1 MTNSDKGDKIMSKVL
16 IATYSWSGRTESVA
30 QKLKQIVEDA
40 GMYKIEVPDNT
51 FDQDM
56 YKTDEI
62 ATAQI
67 NNNQYPEL
75 VNEIPNP
82 DQYDLILVGSP
93 VWRGAPATPVH
104 TFLEKIQNYSGKV
117 ASFYTDAGMANGYEE
132 TFKQWA
138 GNLNV
143 LPAHE
148 GSNNLTAWI
157 KELN

>member
-1 MTNSDKGDKIMSKVL
+1 MSKVL
-16 IATYSWSGRTESVA
+16 IATYSWSGRTKSVA
-30 QKLKQIVEDA
+30 QELIQMLDQVDTYE
-40 GMYKIEVPDNT
+40 IEVPADT
-51 FDQDM
+51 FDHDM

-67 NNNQYPEL
+67 KNNQYPEL
-75 VNEIPNP
+75 INEIPNV

-138 GNLNV
+138 GKLNV

-148 GSNNLTAWI
+148 GSHNLTGWLS
-157 KELN
+157 ELN

>member
-1 MTNSDKGDKIMSKVL
+1 MSKVL
-16 IATYSWSGRTESVA
+16 IATYSRSGRTKSVA
-30 QKLKQIVEDA
+30 QELAQIIGDA
-40 GMYKIEVPDNT
+40 DMYEIEVPDNT
-51 FDQDM
+51 FDPDM

-67 NNNQYPEL
+67 KNNQYPEL
-75 VNEIPNP
+75 VNEIPNT
-82 DQYDLILVGSP
+82 DHYDLILVGSP

-104 TFLEKIQNYSGKV
+104 TFLAEIQGYSGKV

-138 GNLNV
+138 GKLNV

-148 GSNNLTAWI
+148 GSENLTAWL

>member
-1 MTNSDKGDKIMSKVL
+1 MLKTL
-16 IATYSWSGRTESVA
+16 IATYSRSGRTREVA
-30 QKLKQIVEDA
+30 QEIKQLMPNADIYE
-40 GMYKIEVPDNT
+40 IEVAPGT
-51 FDQDM
+51 FNRDM

-62 ATAQI
+62 ATEQI
-67 NNNQYPEL
+67 KNNHYPQL
-75 VNEIPNP
+75 VNEIPNV

-117 ASFYTDAGMANGYEE
+117 ASFYTDAGIPNSYEE

-138 GNLNV
+138 GKLNV

-148 GSNNLTAWI
+148 GSNDLATWI
-157 KELN
+157 KKLN

>member
-1 MTNSDKGDKIMSKVL
+1 
-16 IATYSWSGRTESVA
+16 
-30 QKLKQIVEDA
+30 
-40 GMYKIEVPDNT
+40 MYKIEVPDNT
-51 FDQDM
+51 FDPDM

-67 NNNQYPEL
+67 KNNQYPEL
-75 VNEIPNP
+75 VNEIPNT

-104 TFLEKIQNYSGKV
+104 TFLAEIQGYSGKV
-117 ASFYTDAGMANGYEE
+117 GSFYTDAGMANGYEE
-132 TFKQWA
+132 TLKQWA
-138 GNLNV
+138 GKLNV

-148 GSNNLTAWI
+148 GSENLAKWL

>member
-1 MTNSDKGDKIMSKVL
+1 MSKVL

-30 QKLKQIVEDA
+30 QKLKQIIDDA
-40 GMYKIEVPDNT
+40 DMYKIEAPDNT

-67 NNNQYPEL
+67 NNNQYPDL
-75 VNEIPNP
+75 VNEMPNT

-104 TFLEKIQNYSGKV
+104 TFLEKIQKFNQ
-117 ASFYTDAGMANGYEE
+117 FIRT
-132 TFKQWA
+132 
-138 GNLNV
+138 
-143 LPAHE
+143 
-148 GSNNLTAWI
+148 
-157 KELN
+157 

>member
-1 MTNSDKGDKIMSKVL
+1 MSKVL

-30 QKLKQIVEDA
+30 QKLKQIIDDA
-40 GMYKIEVPDNT
+40 DMYKIEAPDNT

-67 NNNQYPEL
+67 NNNQYPDL
-75 VNEIPNP
+75 VNEMPNT

-104 TFLEKIQNYSGKV
+104 TFLEKIQNYSGK
-117 ASFYTDAGMANGYEE
+117 
-132 TFKQWA
+132 
-138 GNLNV
+138 LNV

-148 GSNNLTAWI
+148 GSNNLATWL

>member
-1 MTNSDKGDKIMSKVL
+1 MSKVL
-16 IATYSWSGRTESVA
+16 IATYSWSGQTANVA
-30 QKLKQIVEDA
+30 QELAKLFDNA
-40 GMYKIEVPDNT
+40 DMYKIAVAKGT

-56 YKTDEI
+56 FKTDAI

-67 NNNQYPEL
+67 KNNQYPALTEP
-75 VNEIPNP
+75 VP
-82 DQYDLILVGSP
+82 DVSQYDLILVGSP

-104 TFLEKIQNYSGKV
+104 TFLDQIQEFTGKV
-117 ASFYTDAGMANGYEE
+117 ASFYTDAGTPSGYEE

-138 GNLNV
+138 GKLNV

-148 GSNNLTAWI
+148 GSNNLSTWV

>member
-1 MTNSDKGDKIMSKVL
+1 MSKVL

-30 QKLKQIVEDA
+30 QKLKQIIGDA
-40 GMYKIEVPDNT
+40 DMYKIEAPDNT

-67 NNNQYPEL
+67 NNNQYPDL
-75 VNEIPNP
+75 VNKMPNT

-93 VWRGAPATPVH
+93 VWRGVPATPVH

-138 GNLNV
+138 GKLNV

-148 GSNNLTAWI
+148 GSNNLATWL

>member
-1 MTNSDKGDKIMSKVL
+1 MPKVL
-16 IATYSWSGRTESVA
+16 IATYSRSGRTKSVA
-30 QKLKQIVEDA
+30 EELKQILDNADSYE
-40 GMYKIEVPDNT
+40 IEVAPDT
-51 FDQDM
+51 FDRDM

-67 NNNQYPEL
+67 KNDQYPAL
-75 VNEIPNP
+75 VNKVPDV

-104 TFLEKIQNYSGKV
+104 TFLDEIQGFSGKV
-117 ASFYTDAGMANGYEE
+117 ASFYTDAGMPNGYEM
-132 TFKQWA
+132 TFRQWA
-138 GNLNV
+138 GKLNV

-148 GSNNLTAWI
+148 GSENLEAWI

>member
-1 MTNSDKGDKIMSKVL
+1 MSKVL
-16 IATYSWSGRTESVA
+16 IATYSWSGITESVA
-30 QKLKQIVEDA
+30 QELQQIIGDVD
-40 GMYKIEVPDNT
+40 MYKMEVPENT
-51 FDQDM
+51 FNQDM

-62 ATAQI
+62 ATTQI
-67 NNNQYPEL
+67 KNNQYPEL
-75 VNEIPNP
+75 VNEIPNV

-104 TFLEKIQNYSGKV
+104 TFLEKIKNYSGKV
-117 ASFYTDAGMANGYEE
+117 TSFYTDAGMANGYEE

-157 KELN
+157 KKLN

>member
-1 MTNSDKGDKIMSKVL
+1 MANIL
-16 IATYSWSGRTESVA
+16 IATYSRSGKTKGVA
-30 QKLKQIVEDA
+30 QMINNLLDNVD
-40 GMYKIEVPDNT
+40 MYQIEVAPDT
-51 FDQDM
+51 FDRDM

-62 ATAQI
+62 ATTQI
-67 NNNQYPEL
+67 KNNEYPEL
-75 VNEIPNP
+75 INEVPNV

-104 TFLEKIQNYSGKV
+104 TFLEKIQSYSGKV
-117 ASFYTDAGMANGYEE
+117 ASFYTDAGTANGYEE

-138 GNLNV
+138 GKLNV

-148 GSNNLTAWI
+148 GSNDLAAWI